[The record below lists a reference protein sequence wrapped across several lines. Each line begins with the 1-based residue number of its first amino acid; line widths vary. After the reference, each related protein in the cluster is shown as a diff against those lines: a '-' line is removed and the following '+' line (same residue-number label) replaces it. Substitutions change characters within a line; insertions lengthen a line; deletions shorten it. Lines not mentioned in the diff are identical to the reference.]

1 MNTVL
6 IIDLET
12 TGLDPETDSP
22 IELGAIL
29 YSISE
34 HCTIQQISTLFPV
47 VKNPAENIN
56 HISVKASQ
64 TVRNTELVMT
74 LFKKWVNM
82 SDYLVAH
89 NVEFDRKWFGK
100 GILPVID
107 KPWLCTY
114 DDFIWP
120 NNSYPT
126 SLVNT
131 ALNHGIGVNQAH
143 RALTDC
149 QLIAL
154 LFDRIPNFEYLLK
167 QAVQRSIEPKIS
179 IIAKV
184 SYDDKQQAKDRGF
197 KFDWDNKKWVKKI
210 RLREYER
217 EKSEYPFPIIEQYL

>member
-1 MNTVL
+1 MNTLL

-12 TGLDPETDSP
+12 TGLDPATHSP

-29 YSISE
+29 YSIPQR
-34 HCTIQQISTLFPV
+34 CTIQQISTLFPV

-56 HISVKASQ
+56 HISAKASQ

-100 GILPVID
+100 GILPVIN

-120 NNSYPT
+120 NNPHPT
-126 SLVNT
+126 SLVKT
-131 ALNHGIGVNQAH
+131 TLHHGIGVNQAH

-154 LFDRIPNFEYLLK
+154 LFDRIPNLLDLVD
-167 QAVQRSIEPKIS
+167 QAVKRSIEPKIS
-179 IIAKV
+179 IIAYV
-184 SYDDKQQAKDRGF
+184 SYDDRQQAKDWKF

-210 RLREYER
+210 RIREYER
-217 EKSEYPFPIIEQYL
+217 EKSEYPFPIIEK

>member
-34 HCTIQQISTLFPV
+34 RCTIQQISTLFPV
-47 VKNPAENIN
+47 VENPAENIN
-56 HISVKASQ
+56 QISAKASQ
-64 TVRNTELVMT
+64 TVKNTELVMT
-74 LFKKWVNM
+74 LFQEWVNM

-100 GILPVID
+100 GILPVIN

-120 NNSYPT
+120 NNSHPT

-154 LFDRIPNFEYLLK
+154 LFDRIPNLLDLVD
-167 QAVQRSIEPKIS
+167 QAVKRSIEPKIS
-179 IIAKV
+179 VIAEV
-184 SYDDKQQAKDRGF
+184 SYDDRQQAKDRGF
-197 KFDWDNKKWVKKI
+197 RFDWDNKIWVKNI
-210 RLREYER
+210 RLGDYER
-217 EKSEYPFPIIEQYL
+217 EKSEYPFSVTLD

>member
-1 MNTVL
+1 MNTLL

-12 TGLDPETDSP
+12 TGLNPETDSP

-34 HCTIQQISTLFPV
+34 RCTIQQISTLFPV
-47 VKNPAENIN
+47 VENPAENIN
-56 HISVKASQ
+56 RISAKASQ

-74 LFKKWVNM
+74 LFQKWVNM

-100 GILPVID
+100 GILPVIN

-120 NNSYPT
+120 NNPKPT

-154 LFDRIPNFEYLLK
+154 LFDRIPNLLDLVD
-167 QAVQRSIEPKIS
+167 QAVKRSIEPKIS
-179 IIAKV
+179 VIANV
-184 SYDDKQQAKDRGF
+184 SYDDRQQAKDRGF
-197 KFDWDNKKWVKKI
+197 RFDWDNKKWVKKI
-210 RLREYER
+210 RLSEYEQ
-217 EKSEYPFPIIEQYL
+217 EKSEYPFSVILP

>member
-1 MNTVL
+1 MNTLL

-12 TGLDPETDSP
+12 TGLDPETDSL

-29 YSISE
+29 YSIPE
-34 HCTIQQISTLFPV
+34 RCTIQQISTLFPV
-47 VKNPAENIN
+47 VENPAQNIN

-100 GILPVID
+100 GILPVIN

-120 NNSYPT
+120 NNPHPT

-179 IIAKV
+179 IIANV
-184 SYDDKQQAKDRGF
+184 TRNDKQQAKDRGF
-197 KFDWDNKKWVKKI
+197 RFDWDNKIWVKKI
-210 RLREYER
+210 RLGEYER
-217 EKSEYPFPIIEQYL
+217 EKSEYPFSVTLD

>member
-1 MNTVL
+1 MNTLL

-12 TGLDPETDSP
+12 TGLDPETDLPS
-22 IELGAIL
+22 ELGAIL
-29 YSISE
+29 YSIPE
-34 HCTIQQISTLFPV
+34 RCTIQQISTLFPV

-56 HISVKASQ
+56 HISAKASQ
-64 TVRNTELVMT
+64 TVKNTELVMT
-74 LFKKWVNM
+74 LLKKWVNM

-100 GILPVID
+100 GILPVIN

-120 NNSYPT
+120 NNPKPT

-131 ALNHGIGVNQAH
+131 ALNHGVGVNQAH

-154 LFDRIPNFEYLLK
+154 LFDRIPNLLDLVD
-167 QAVQRSIEPKIS
+167 QAVKRSIEPKIS
-179 IIAKV
+179 IIANV
-184 SYDDKQQAKDRGF
+184 SYDDRQQAKDRGF
-197 KFDWDNKKWVKKI
+197 KFDWDNKIWVKNI
-210 RLREYER
+210 RLSEYEQ
-217 EKSEYPFPIIEQYL
+217 EKSEYPFPIIEK

>member
-1 MNTVL
+1 MNTLL

-12 TGLDPETDSP
+12 TGLNPETGSP

-29 YSISE
+29 YSIPE

-47 VKNPAENIN
+47 VDNPAESINNI
-56 HISVKASQ
+56 SAKASQ
-64 TVRNTELVMT
+64 TVKNTELVMT
-74 LFKKWVNM
+74 LFQEWVNE

-89 NVEFDRKWFGK
+89 NVGFDREWFGK
-100 GILPVID
+100 GILPVIE

-120 NNSYPT
+120 NNLKPT

-131 ALNHGIGVNQAH
+131 ALNHGVGVNQAH

-154 LFDRIPNFEYLLK
+154 LFDRIPQLSYLVQ
-167 QAVQRSIEPKIS
+167 QAIERSVELKIS
-179 IIAKV
+179 IIADV
-184 SYDDKQQAKDRGF
+184 SYDDRQQAKDWGF
-197 KFDWDNKKWVKKI
+197 RWDWDHKIWVKNI
-210 RLREYER
+210 RLSEYQR
-217 EKSEYPFPIIEQYL
+217 EKSEYPFSVNIEI